1 MVAIVSLACVMT
13 LPADSSL
20 VSQPPNFVYA
30 LGMGRFL
37 EILGVPAAVGVSFA
51 LMAFT
56 TFVYDT
62 LDVCTRLGRY
72 IIQELTGLTGRAGA
86 WLGTAITAGTPL
98 LFLLRPQ
105 VAADGRP
112 VPAWRM
118 FWGLFGAS
126 NQLLAALTL
135 LGVLVWLVRTRKNA
149 AWIWPVVGL
158 PTAFMYA
165 MSTWA
170 LFSMTWP
177 RFMTGS
183 GFTVPADPVPWVGI
197 VLLGL
202 AAMMLVEAIRALQFP
217 QSPRPSAGPIV
228 ASPVS

>member
-1 MVAIVSLACVMT
+1 MT

-37 EILGVPAAVGVSFA
+37 EILGIPAVVGVSFA

-72 IIQELTGLTGRAGA
+72 IIQELTGMTGRAGA
-86 WLGTAITAGTPL
+86 WLGTAITAGAPL

-105 VAADGRP
+105 VAADGSP

-135 LGVLVWLVRTRKNA
+135 LGVLVWLARTRRNA
-149 AWIWPVVGL
+149 SWIWPVVGL
-158 PTAFMYA
+158 PTALMYV

-170 LFSMTWP
+170 LVTMTWP
-177 RFMTGS
+177 RFVTAS
-183 GFTVPADPVPWVGI
+183 GFALPADPVPWAGL
-197 VLLGL
+197 VLLAL

-217 QSPRPSAGPIV
+217 QSPRPSAGPVV
-228 ASPVS
+228 ANPVS